1 MPGLD
6 SDSQRL
12 LLLIGLAVAM
22 LGLLAL
28 LYLRRRRSERSPMRR
43 LRRVTD
49 GLLSNF
55 IIPDSDG
62 GEIHIEH
69 AALTP
74 RGILVLDVK
83 DVTGHV
89 FGSDAMQ
96 DWTVLADRRRF
107 TFSNP
112 QQFLYDRMAAVQRLV
127 PNVTVRGF
135 VVFSSGAEFSK
146 GLPSNVILFDDL
158 VKQEDAA
165 RDPKMRTAENYRVAW
180 DQLRHEAVSA
190 QVDHLIREA

>member
-6 SDSQRL
+6 SNSQPL
-12 LLLIGLAVAM
+12 LLLVGLVVAM
-22 LGLLAL
+22 FAVLIV
-28 LYLRRRRSERSPMRR
+28 LYLRRKRSERSSLLR

-49 GLLSNF
+49 ELLSDF
-55 IIPDSDG
+55 IIPNSDD

-74 RGILVLDVK
+74 SGILVLDMK
-83 DVTGHV
+83 DVKGNV

-96 DWTVLADRRRF
+96 DWTVLADQRRF

-112 QQFLYDRMAAVQRLV
+112 QQFLYDRMAAVQRLL
-127 PNVTVRGF
+127 PNVPVRGF
-135 VVFSSGAEFSK
+135 VVFSAGAEFSK

-165 RDPKMRTAENYRVAW
+165 RDPKNRTAENYRVAW
-180 DQLRHEAVSA
+180 DQLRHEAVTA
-190 QVDHLIREA
+190 QVDHLIREG